1 MSGDL
6 RAKTIRRLKRVPA
19 LLLAG
24 FLMFAP
30 PGTLIVAAVLI
41 AGLVGDIWLVAGGVL
56 VLVAFTAFVFLVRRA
71 GVRGRRL

>member
-1 MSGDL
+1 
-6 RAKTIRRLKRVPA
+6 
-19 LLLAG
+19 
-24 FLMFAP
+24 MFAP